1 LVIEDNDAGLVF
13 GYAPDVGYEAC
24 YAASV
29 FHDPFTVDDTDHPAV
44 AVLGEMRGVGFLLGS
59 GADDPAGQECAVPF
73 VQVAYRGINGAGGK
87 GDGGVDD
94 VSRGRGLGRGIA
106 YGLIGAIEMGEVEAG
121 MIHVQGLEDL
131 LADHLEIG
139 LAGDL
144 FYNIPQEDVAG
155 IAIAEFL
162 ARGKVEGFVFE
173 AVDEAVA
180 PDGMCGLVHHECGV
194 VGVVE
199 NACRVGEQV
208 FDGDLVAV
216 WIIGDV
222 FGQAVLQG
230 EFVLF
235 QQPEDD
241 GGGKLFG
248 DRTDLEDGIGI
259 VERFCAFVL
268 IAVAFFDYHGALC
281 GHEYGA
287 VEIIFFYIGVEQGIQ
302 FGGDI
307 LGAGSEGGRRANEE
321 GYNGLFHTMKGR
333 ESFCPFAGDSVV
345 YCMFTSHLKT
355 AIRNLLGRRASTLIQ
370 VTGLSIGLACC
381 ALVFLFFRA
390 ERAFDKGFDGAKDI
404 YRVTS
409 LFKDGSRAPTTAFP
423 YGSLLQREI
432 PEVVAVSRLDAKRSP
447 CIVKALDDTAAVPYL
462 EQSGFWVDPNFFDL
476 FSFHFLYGER
486 KTALSAPN
494 TIVLSEGVSQSLF
507 HKRYPVGR
515 RVRVG
520 DLTYIVSGVFRQ
532 DMPNHIDAGFFATNN
547 TEGIREEME
556 RTLDWVADPN
566 YYTYLRLKPGSDP
579 VRVNE
584 ELQAYTL
591 RHASAD
597 MKRRGEFMT
606 NALQALTDIHLH
618 SAGYY
623 DYFSDKQGNLDYM
636 YLLASIAG
644 AVLLLACIN
653 YINLST
659 AQAIDRAREVGVRRV
674 LGAAKRAI
682 RGQFLVETV
691 CVSGLALV
699 IGLGLALAFLPFFND
714 FTGQQLSLL
723 NADGIG
729 LLLWLLPLALVTGLL
744 AGLYPAIYLSSF
756 RPVKVLKGK
765 VSDPGALLNVR
776 KVLVVGQFIV
786 ATGLMIGTVVIWKQ
800 LQYMM
805 EAKTGVDEE
814 QQLVIF
820 LNSPQA
826 TNNSGFYMQQL
837 QRDPAF
843 RSVAGAVSGM
853 VSGDMNL
860 YPAGKSVDDHKD
872 IFLDLVDEHYL
883 PALGLSLVAGAN
895 FTPQV
900 FANTDMHQEV
910 ETNDIGR
917 QVILNEEAVKAL
929 GYTVNNAVGKQLSH
943 VHGGLIYHYTVVG
956 VVKNYHYFSMHA
968 AIGPL
973 ALMPVN
979 PRRFGVLIAKVRGSN
994 MAAADQFAANKWRAL
1009 NGDSPYTRDLLSN
1022 TFRYDYIRDRREQ
1035 QMMGSFSVIAILIS
1049 CLGLLGLIT
1058 YSVGQKAKEIGI
1070 RKVIGARVGDIVYL
1084 FARQYLSLVLIANC
1098 IAAPLAWY
1106 LMNRWLQGFP
1116 YRIGMDWWMF
1126 AAAFGMG
1133 CVVTLATLSVKTVK
1147 AAMANPIK
1155 ALRSE

>member
-1 LVIEDNDAGLVF
+1 MF
-13 GYAPDVGYEAC
+13 
-24 YAASV
+24 
-29 FHDPFTVDDTDHPAV
+29 
-44 AVLGEMRGVGFLLGS
+44 
-59 GADDPAGQECAVPF
+59 
-73 VQVAYRGINGAGGK
+73 
-87 GDGGVDD
+87 
-94 VSRGRGLGRGIA
+94 
-106 YGLIGAIEMGEVEAG
+106 
-121 MIHVQGLEDL
+121 
-131 LADHLEIG
+131 
-139 LAGDL
+139 
-144 FYNIPQEDVAG
+144 
-155 IAIAEFL
+155 
-162 ARGKVEGFVFE
+162 
-173 AVDEAVA
+173 
-180 PDGMCGLVHHECGV
+180 
-194 VGVVE
+194 
-199 NACRVGEQV
+199 
-208 FDGDLVAV
+208 
-216 WIIGDV
+216 
-222 FGQAVLQG
+222 
-230 EFVLF
+230 
-235 QQPEDD
+235 
-241 GGGKLFG
+241 
-248 DRTDLEDGIGI
+248 RT
-259 VERFCAFVL
+259 
-268 IAVAFFDYHGALC
+268 
-281 GHEYGA
+281 
-287 VEIIFFYIGVEQGIQ
+287 
-302 FGGDI
+302 
-307 LGAGSEGGRRANEE
+307 
-321 GYNGLFHTMKGR
+321 
-333 ESFCPFAGDSVV
+333 
-345 YCMFTSHLKT
+345 HLKT
-355 AIRNLLGRRASTLIQ
+355 AIRNLLRRRTSTLIQ
-370 VTGLSIGLACC
+370 VTGLAIGLACC
-381 ALVFLFFRA
+381 SLVFLFFRA
-390 ERAFDKGFDGAKDI
+390 ELTYDKGFDGARDI

-409 LFKDGSRAPTTAFP
+409 HFKDGSMAPTVAFP
-423 YGSLLQREI
+423 YGSLLTREI

-447 CIVKALDDTAAVPYL
+447 CIVKALDDTAAVPYF
-462 EQSGFWVDPNFFDL
+462 ERSGYWVDPNFFGL

-494 TIVLSEGVSQSLF
+494 TIVLSEAVSQYLF
-507 HKRYPVGR
+507 HKVYPIGR

-520 DLTYIVSGVFRQ
+520 DITYTVNGVFRQ
-532 DMPNHIDAGFFATNN
+532 DIPNHIDAGFFATDN
-547 TEGIREEME
+547 TEGIREEMA

-579 VRVNE
+579 RNVDK

-606 NALQALTDIHLH
+606 NSLQALTDIHLH

-623 DYFSDKQGNLDYM
+623 DYLSDKQGNLDYM

-674 LGAAKRAI
+674 LGAAKGAI

-691 CVSGLALV
+691 CVSLLALV

-723 NADGIG
+723 NAGSIG
-729 LLLWLLPLALVTGLL
+729 LLLWLLPVALLTGLL

-776 KVLVVGQFIV
+776 KVLVAAQFIV

-820 LNSPQA
+820 LNSQQA
-826 TNNSGFYMQQL
+826 SNNSGYYMQQL
-837 QRDPAF
+837 ERDPAF
-843 RSVAGAVSGM
+843 RSVAGATSLM
-853 VSGDMNL
+853 VSADMNL
-860 YPAGKSVDDHKD
+860 YPADKSVDDHKN
-872 IFLDLVDEHYL
+872 IFLNLVDEHYL
-883 PALGLSLVAGAN
+883 PALGLSLVAGTN
-895 FTPQV
+895 FAPQA
-900 FANTDMHQEV
+900 FFNTDMQQEV

-917 QVILNEEAVKAL
+917 QVILNEEAVKTL
-929 GYTVNNAVGKQLSH
+929 GYTVNNVVGKQLAH

-956 VVKNYHYFSMHA
+956 VVRNYHYFSMHA

-979 PRRFGVLIAKVRGSN
+979 PRRFGVLIAKVKGRD
-994 MAAADQFAANKWRAL
+994 MAAADQVAGNKWRAL

-1058 YSVGQKAKEIGI
+1058 YSVSQKAKEIGI
-1070 RKVIGARVGDIVYL
+1070 RKVIGAGVGDIVYL
-1084 FARQYLSLVLIANC
+1084 FARQYLSLVVIANL

-1106 LMNRWLQGFP
+1106 FMNQWLQAFP
-1116 YRIGMDWWMF
+1116 YRVGVSWWIF
-1126 AAAFGMG
+1126 VAAFGAG
-1133 CVVTLATLSVKTVK
+1133 CVVTLLTLSVKTIR
-1147 AAMANPIK
+1147 AALANPIA

>member
-1 LVIEDNDAGLVF
+1 
-13 GYAPDVGYEAC
+13 
-24 YAASV
+24 
-29 FHDPFTVDDTDHPAV
+29 
-44 AVLGEMRGVGFLLGS
+44 
-59 GADDPAGQECAVPF
+59 
-73 VQVAYRGINGAGGK
+73 
-87 GDGGVDD
+87 
-94 VSRGRGLGRGIA
+94 
-106 YGLIGAIEMGEVEAG
+106 
-121 MIHVQGLEDL
+121 
-131 LADHLEIG
+131 
-139 LAGDL
+139 
-144 FYNIPQEDVAG
+144 
-155 IAIAEFL
+155 
-162 ARGKVEGFVFE
+162 
-173 AVDEAVA
+173 
-180 PDGMCGLVHHECGV
+180 
-194 VGVVE
+194 
-199 NACRVGEQV
+199 
-208 FDGDLVAV
+208 
-216 WIIGDV
+216 
-222 FGQAVLQG
+222 
-230 EFVLF
+230 
-235 QQPEDD
+235 
-241 GGGKLFG
+241 
-248 DRTDLEDGIGI
+248 
-259 VERFCAFVL
+259 
-268 IAVAFFDYHGALC
+268 
-281 GHEYGA
+281 
-287 VEIIFFYIGVEQGIQ
+287 
-302 FGGDI
+302 
-307 LGAGSEGGRRANEE
+307 
-321 GYNGLFHTMKGR
+321 
-333 ESFCPFAGDSVV
+333 
-345 YCMFTSHLKT
+345 MFKTHCKT
-355 AIRNLLGRRASTLIQ
+355 AIRHLLRRRTSTLIQ

-409 LFKDGSRAPTTAFP
+409 LFKDGSRAPTAAFP

-447 CIVKALDDTAAVPYL
+447 CIVKALDDTAAIPYL

-486 KTALSAPN
+486 KMALSAPN

-507 HKRYPVGR
+507 HQRYPIGR

-520 DLTYIVSGVFRQ
+520 DITYIVSGVFRQ

-547 TEGIREEME
+547 TAGIREEMA

-618 SAGYY
+618 SDGYY

-636 YLLASIAG
+636 YMLASIAG

-659 AQAIDRAREVGVRRV
+659 AQAIDRAREVGVRRI

-682 RGQFLVETV
+682 RAQFLVETV
-691 CVSGLALV
+691 CLSGLAFV
-699 IGLGLALAFLPFFND
+699 IGLGLALVFLPSFNA
-714 FTGQQLSLL
+714 FTGQRLSLL
-723 NADGIG
+723 NAGGIG

-756 RPVKVLKGK
+756 RPVKVLQGNRGYRRQPGRSAAPSMVAGEALTRKERGTK
-765 VSDPGALLNVR
+765 LLRWSVSDPGALLNVR
-776 KVLVVGQFIV
+776 KVLVVGQFVV
-786 ATGLMIGTVVIWKQ
+786 ATGLMVGTVVIWKQ

-814 QQLVIF
+814 QQLVIY

-826 TNNSGFYMQQL
+826 TINSGYYAQQL

-860 YPAGKSVDDHKD
+860 YPADKSVDDHKG

-883 PALGLSLVAGAN
+883 PALGLSLVAGKN

-900 FANTDMHQEV
+900 FANTDMHQAV

-929 GYTVNNAVGKQLSH
+929 GYTANNAVGKQLAH
-943 VHGGLIYHYTVVG
+943 VNGGLIYHYTVVG
-956 VVKNYHYFSMHA
+956 VIKNYHYFSMHA

-994 MAAADQFAANKWRAL
+994 MATADQVAENKWRAL

-1070 RKVIGARVGDIVYL
+1070 RKIIGAGVGDIVYL
-1084 FARQYLSLVLIANC
+1084 FARQYLSLVVVANLV
-1098 IAAPLAWY
+1098 AVPLAWY

-1116 YRIGMDWWMF
+1116 YRIGMEWWMF
-1126 AAAFGMG
+1126 AAAFGVG

-1147 AAMANPIK
+1147 AALANPIM
-1155 ALRSE
+1155 ALRSQ